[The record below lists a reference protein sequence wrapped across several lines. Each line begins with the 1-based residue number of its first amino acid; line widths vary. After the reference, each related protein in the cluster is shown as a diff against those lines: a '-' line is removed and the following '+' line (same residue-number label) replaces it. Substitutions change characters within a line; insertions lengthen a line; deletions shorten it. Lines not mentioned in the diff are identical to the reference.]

1 MAWDVSVWQ
10 REIEVLRP
18 VATGSDVQSPLKR
31 ATRAL
36 AYCLGGTQLEQYSM
50 AHCAFLFFR
59 VILLVLISGAARGS
73 AQNLDLGVLE
83 DVPGAYAGQPN
94 QHSVRVLF
102 QKNGSDWEAFPNNC
116 PDQGCLKTIS
126 SKYPREVTWTVVLDG
141 RDLGQVTGRTPKEFE
156 FYSHV
161 GLQEVV
167 STGAIPTVG
176 KKSAVYGG
184 FTDVSVY
191 RPLVAVSR
199 PYFNDPESWKP
210 SNLSADMIRL
220 LRQEFRKRFP
230 TVSNCTSPADAAEN
244 PWLYNDENIRILKQY
259 SSNRQWSVVQVRLGE
274 YRCNGPPD
282 DPFLDYWFALSPAND
297 ITLLGNGMW
306 LVDAGDYDNDGKS
319 ELVFAIDRYNQGG
332 YELFYADFK
341 KHATF
346 EFGYH

>member
-1 MAWDVSVWQ
+1 M
-10 REIEVLRP
+10 
-18 VATGSDVQSPLKR
+18 
-31 ATRAL
+31 
-36 AYCLGGTQLEQYSM
+36 
-50 AHCAFLFFR
+50 
-59 VILLVLISGAARGS
+59 
-73 AQNLDLGVLE
+73 LE
-83 DVPGAYAGQPN
+83 DVPGAYAGEPN
-94 QHSVRVLF
+94 SHGVRVLF
-102 QKNGSDWEAFPNNC
+102 QKNATDWDAFPNNC

-126 SKYPREVTWTVVLDG
+126 SKYPSEVTWTIVLDG

-156 FYSHV
+156 LYSHV
-161 GLQEVV
+161 GLQVVV

-176 KKSAVYGG
+176 KRSAEYGG
-184 FTDVSVY
+184 STDASVY

-199 PYFNDPESWKP
+199 PHFKDPESWKP
-210 SNLSADMIRL
+210 SNLPADMIRL

-244 PWLYNDENIRILKQY
+244 PWLYNDANIRILKQY

-319 ELVFAIDRYNQGG
+319 ELVLSIDRYNQGG
-332 YELFYADFK
+332 YELFYDDFK